1 MWINIYIDIYIILTN
16 TVKIKNILGGFIIMT
31 SNEQMLQTAFENA
44 RAELLKEKITLPAE
58 RAGTIIAS
66 IVDAAL
72 EQLVLVAKGES
83 ASNGNEE
90 VNLEVS
96 PFITINIKNRNSD
109 DGEKDSNRIVNFVP
123 GPQARLAAKGDENEN
138 DED

>member
-1 MWINIYIDIYIILTN
+1 MWINIYNDIYIILTIK
-16 TVKIKNILGGFIIMT
+16 VKIKNILGGFIIMT

-96 PFITINIKNRNSD
+96 PFITINIKNRNSE